1 MFRHVFLTFLLSI
14 ILNVI
19 TIFIGIV
26 SNVSSMMCH
35 TAFSP
40 LSKFYLILYVFN
52 LVTANICVEFGMEC
66 LVLYLPI
73 FKQFPTKF
81 LLLIDPQL
89 FLFQRIMRGLS
100 TRNFLI
106 YISQIL
112 TQNPLKLCTIFLQ
125 TSIVDYSVFVNKVLN
140 FI

>member
-73 FKQFPTKF
+73 LKQFPTKF

-106 YISQIL
+106 YIYLPNPYPKSSQIMYHFP
-112 TQNPLKLCTIFLQ
+112 TNKYCGLQ
-125 TSIVDYSVFVNKVLN
+125 CVRE
-140 FI
+140 

>member
-66 LVLYLPI
+66 LVQYLPI
-73 FKQFPTKF
+73 LKQFPTKF

-106 YISQIL
+106 QVYLPNPYPKSSQIMYQFP
-112 TQNPLKLCTIFLQ
+112 T
-125 TSIVDYSVFVNKVLN
+125 NKSCGLVCS
-140 FI
+140 

>member
-1 MFRHVFLTFLLSI
+1 MIWSGSLFSKTIVIGSGSLFSKMMVIVSGSI
-14 ILNVI
+14 LRGPSVSL
-19 TIFIGIV
+19 IV

-73 FKQFPTKF
+73 FK
-81 LLLIDPQL
+81 
-89 FLFQRIMRGLS
+89 
-100 TRNFLI
+100 
-106 YISQIL
+106 
-112 TQNPLKLCTIFLQ
+112 
-125 TSIVDYSVFVNKVLN
+125 
-140 FI
+140 

>member
-14 ILNVI
+14 ILNAI

-106 YISQIL
+106 YISPKSLPKIL
-112 TQNPLKLCTIFLQ
+112 SNYVPFSYKQVLWT
-125 TSIVDYSVFVNKVLN
+125 SVFVNNFLN